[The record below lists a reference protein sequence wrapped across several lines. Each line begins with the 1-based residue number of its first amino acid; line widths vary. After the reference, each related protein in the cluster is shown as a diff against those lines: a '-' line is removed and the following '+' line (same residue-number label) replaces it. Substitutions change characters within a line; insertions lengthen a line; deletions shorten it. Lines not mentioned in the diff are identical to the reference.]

1 MSSKKRKS
9 ATVVDSNSSSKTSKE
24 ELIAELIVIGVNAP
38 ASFSQKQLQ
47 ALLNSN
53 RQAMPAVN
61 MRPTD
66 DTEVND
72 IISKNTILELS
83 ANVKSLTETVKSHG
97 EILKTVV
104 DLQKNATGSDL
115 SHTGTQNQS
124 SAGMFPHIQT
134 VSQTQRQNIKE
145 GKYINLVS
153 LLIPVN
159 ENQSDTQ
166 QIEADGSILLLKPK
180 DHRLQR
186 DLSIHEYIEAF
197 NIYKNIVCEF
207 EDRRVELD
215 MFLQDIIYQMAT
227 KFKGN
232 IFYEYHKAFAKKV
245 AAIKSTKGLTVDW
258 SIRDEKLY
266 SSVCLGRAGSSLHS
280 TEMCYISDTSQGKNY
295 HSQQKRIPTTPYS
308 KPQPVDIDPYGR
320 PKLFHKGKEICN
332 YYLAGNC
339 YRGSA
344 CRYAHVDMNIKSS
357 TQIKP
362 STIVSKTAK
371 QANI

>member
-1 MSSKKRKS
+1 M
-9 ATVVDSNSSSKTSKE
+9 
-24 ELIAELIVIGVNAP
+24 L
-38 ASFSQKQLQ
+38 
-47 ALLNSN
+47 
-53 RQAMPAVN
+53 AVN
-61 MRPTD
+61 VQTTD

-72 IISKNTILELS
+72 IISKNTIRELS
-83 ANVKSLTETVKSHG
+83 ANVKSLTETVKSQG

-104 DLQKNATGSDL
+104 DLQKNATGSDI
-115 SHTGTQNQS
+115 SHNSGTQIHSSSQLIETQGYS
-124 SAGMFPHIQT
+124 ASGKVSAGMFPHMQT

-215 MFLQDIIYQMAT
+215 MFLQDIIEMAT

-232 IFYEYHKAFAKKV
+232 LFYEYHKAFAKKV
-245 AAIKSTKGLTVDW
+245 AAIKLTKGLTVDW

-266 SSVCLGRAGSSLHS
+266 SSVCLGRAINTCGVCGSSLHS
-280 TEMCYISDTSQGKNY
+280 TEMCNLSDTSQEK
-295 HSQQKRIPTTPYS
+295 QLFPTKAESYNT
-308 KPQPVDIDPYGR
+308 V
-320 PKLFHKGKEICN
+320 F
-332 YYLAGNC
+332 
-339 YRGSA
+339 
-344 CRYAHVDMNIKSS
+344 
-357 TQIKP
+357 
-362 STIVSKTAK
+362 
-371 QANI
+371 